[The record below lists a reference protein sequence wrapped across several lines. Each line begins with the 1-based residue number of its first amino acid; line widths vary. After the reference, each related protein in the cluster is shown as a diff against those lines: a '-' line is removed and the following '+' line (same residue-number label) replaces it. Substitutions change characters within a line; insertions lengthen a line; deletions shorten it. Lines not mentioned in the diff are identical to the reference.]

1 MKKSILS
8 LSVIALLAGC
18 DQSSSDPE
26 NTVAEMPQ
34 VETIVENSEINTVD
48 TAMISSSLDWADRNQ
63 FYNLEAPI
71 PPQCYTRT
79 EGKFN
84 PCFTCHQ
91 TYPDRSRPN
100 DMDDGFLQGDYDFSD
115 IGVSNHWLNLFVDRT
130 EQIAQ
135 INDEQILSY
144 IDQDNYAGLYSDW
157 QQNDTAPYESM
168 GPKDYGLANA
178 AFDAQ
183 GFALDGSGWVA
194 FNYKPF
200 ASTFWPTNG
209 STDDVLIRLPEIF
222 RKDQGGAFNR
232 EVYRINLAILEMNI
246 QRTPET
252 SLQVDEQV
260 VGIDLDGN
268 GSIGLATKIQAQ
280 TNYVGQAINEDVVD
294 MLYPLGTEFLHSVRY
309 IGVNDQGDISVA
321 KRMKELRYMQKT
333 RFMTA
338 SQLNSA
344 YDNERGEKIEGN
356 PPTYTDY
363 GDKGLYNG
371 FGWNVLGYIE
381 DSSGKLRKQTKEEL
395 YYCMGCHSSIG
406 ATIDQTF
413 AFARKV
419 SGEAGWKYIDLKGM
433 KDAPEFGKDEG
444 EFLTYLERV
453 GGGDEFRH
461 NHEMLER
468 WFDEEG
474 NPKTD
479 VIKQQDVYS
488 LITPSRERAIAL
500 NKSYFTIVQNQ
511 SFIFGRDA
519 NITPVK
525 NVYAEI
531 DTEIAPLEEQY
542 RQEYSIILDW
552 SK

>member
-1 MKKSILS
+1 MKKSIFS
-8 LSVIALLAGC
+8 LSFIALLAGC
-18 DQSSSDPE
+18 NQSSSPTE
-26 NTVAEMPQ
+26 NTFEETPQ
-34 VETIVENSEINTVD
+34 VETVVENSEINTVD

-100 DMDDGFLQGDYDFSD
+100 DMDDGFLQGDYDFSE
-115 IGVSNHWLNLFVDRT
+115 IGVTNHWLNLFVDRT

-135 INDEQILSY
+135 ISDAQILNY
-144 IDQDNYAGLYSDW
+144 IEQDNYAALYLDW
-157 QQNDTAPYESM
+157 QQNNSAPYESM
-168 GPKDYGLANA
+168 GPKDYGLTDA

-222 RKDQGGAFNR
+222 RKDQGGAFNT

-268 GSIGLATKIQAQ
+268 GSIGMATKIQAQ
-280 TNYVGQAINEDVVD
+280 TNYVGQAINEEVVD

-381 DSSGKLRKQTKEEL
+381 DSRGGLRKQTKEEL

-419 SGEAGWKYIDLKGM
+419 SGDAGWKYIDLKGM

-461 NHEMLER
+461 NQEMLDR
-468 WFDEEG
+468 WFDEAG

-479 VIKQQDVYS
+479 LIKQQDVYS
-488 LITPSRERAIAL
+488 LITPSRERALAL
-500 NKSYFTIVQNQ
+500 NKSYYTIVQNQ

-519 NITPVK
+519 NITPVE
-525 NVYAEI
+525 NVYPEV

-542 RQEYSIILDW
+542 RQQYSIILDW